1 LNNSFNVIGADN
13 TRVSVAVYV
22 DAAANRRSVND
33 PPVVLSVE
41 ACADAN
47 ADADVEDGRGGVA
60 AVVISVVVLVV
71 PLLVSVAAAFP
82 IRAITPVGCSIEVVV
97 GAAFFEAL
105 QLLLPNDIW

>member
-41 ACADAN
+41 ACADA
-47 ADADVEDGRGGVA
+47 DADVEDGRGGVA
-60 AVVISVVVLVV
+60 AVAISVVVLVV